1 MIRWT
6 LPRIRPDQLMDLGWK
21 KLLPVSIANV
31 LVTAVVVLLLLGS
44 K

>member
-21 KLLPVSIANV
+21 RLLPMSIANV
-31 LVTAVVVLLLLGS
+31 LITAVAVLLLMGS